1 MLISENSRY
10 FWFAVV
16 LLIGIVS
23 IVPLTANADA
33 LKVVVQDQ
41 DGSAIPSAKVLI
53 GSEEQTTDDNGAAMF
68 SDVAGIQAV
77 QITALGFADR
87 RVNITAG
94 QEELIVVLAPLQ
106 TIESV
111 VVVGTRS
118 IGRRALQAPVPIEVV
133 EREQLSLTGQSETGR
148 ILQMLVPSFNFSSSS
163 ISDGTDA
170 LRPATLR
177 GLGPDQTLVLVN
189 GKRRHKSALLHINT
203 SVGRG
208 TAGTDFNAIPSS
220 AIKRIEVL
228 RDGAAAQY
236 GSDAIAG
243 VINIVLKDDVDTG
256 DANLYWG
263 QTYEGDGDTWIG
275 NANYGLKVGE
285 SGFLNLT
292 AEWRDRSRTNRAGL
306 SGTRQYDWV
315 EKEPDKSADYI
326 LEIEDEEGNVTEK
339 PVWFNFKSPDR
350 PHDETLIVNKDETLS
365 FRPEDSEVIS
375 NVDGSVSVRIPD
387 TDKTVSGKNVWY
399 NSRVYYDSREYTFD
413 RQNFRIGDADSSQ
426 RVGFYNFGLPIVGGM
441 ELYSF
446 GGYSIRQNNSAG
458 FYRRA
463 NQAER
468 TVTDIYPDGFLPEI
482 NTGIEDISLAFG
494 TAWTHEA
501 TDLNVDVSVNHGLNT
516 FDFFISNSMNA
527 SYGAASPTSADAGG
541 FELSQT
547 AFNLDVTYPLEYQS
561 SLINLAGGVE
571 FRREGYGIH
580 AGEPVSWI
588 NAGLGVDGAA
598 SGIQVFPGFRPNQ
611 ETDENRTNIAGYAD
625 FESYLSGEPGS
636 GLLVGAAVRG
646 EQYSDFGTT
655 VTGKATARYDLTKQ
669 VAVRAAGS
677 TGFRAPSLQQL
688 YFNNISTQFK
698 VDADDLDGDGN
709 TEELIPLE
717 VGTFRNDS
725 DAARAL
731 GIPELKE
738 ETAFNVSGGV
748 VLKPVDKLWVTID
761 GFLIQIDDRIVLSG
775 SFSADNVE
783 GLAEAGANSAQV
795 FTNVAQTRTQGVDVA
810 AGYLHAF
817 DNESLL
823 NLKIALTYADTK
835 VIGDVEAPEI
845 LVGLEDT
852 LFPSQERS
860 MIEEWQPNTRINVS
874 ADYIVGDLTIGA
886 ALRYFGEYTVQEG
899 SGADP
904 ARQTYGGK
912 WLTDIQSNYQL
923 NEGLSLTIGANN
935 LLDQVPDENEIGQSR
950 GGKLEDG
957 AGEVIVDSP
966 GVFTYSR
973 RSAPFGFNGG
983 LYYAKLTY
991 SF

>member
-1 MLISENSRY
+1 MRYELLEMVLCYVHGLIVRLGNRTYLCILFKIYEVCKTKARGLTSKSDKENYMLILDKRY
-10 FWFAVV
+10 FSCIVAILF
-16 LLIGIVS
+16 GIASVM
-23 IVPLTANADA
+23 PMTASADT
-33 LKVVVQDQ
+33 LKVGVQDQ
-41 DGSAIPSAKVLI
+41 NGNAIPGAKVQR
-53 GSEEQTTDDNGAAMF
+53 GNQEQTTDASGVAMF
-68 SDVAGIQAV
+68 SDVAGAQSLTVIA
-77 QITALGFADR
+77 IGFSSKR
-87 RVNITAG
+87 LNTTAG
-94 QEELIVVLAPLQ
+94 QTEVTVVLAPIQ
-106 TIESV
+106 TVDAV

-133 EREQLSLTGQSETGR
+133 NREQLSLTGQSETGR
-148 ILQMLVPSFNFSSSS
+148 VLQMLVPSFNFSSSS

-189 GKRRHKSALLHINT
+189 GKRRHKSALLHVNT

-220 AIKRIEVL
+220 AIERIEVL

-243 VINIVLKDDVDTG
+243 VINIVLKDDVDIG

-275 NANYGLKVGE
+275 NANYGMKVGDT
-285 SGFLNLT
+285 GFINLT
-292 AEWRDRSRTNRAGL
+292 AEWRDRYRTNRAGPT
-306 SGTRQYDWV
+306 GERQYDWIDV
-315 EKEPDKSADYI
+315 DPGRPADKI
-326 LEIEDEEGNVTEK
+326 LEIENDDGTVTEK
-339 PVWFNFKSPDR
+339 PVWFAP
-350 PHDETLIVNKDETLS
+350 
-365 FRPEDSEVIS
+365 
-375 NVDGSVSVRIPD
+375 
-387 TDKTVSGKNVWY
+387 
-399 NSRVYYDSREYTFD
+399 REYTFE
-413 RQNFRIGDADSSQ
+413 RQNFRVGDADSAQ
-426 RVGFYNFGLPIVGGM
+426 KIGFYNFGLPITAGL

-446 GGYSIRQNNSAG
+446 GGYSSRQNNSSG

-463 NQAER
+463 NQPSR
-468 TVTDIYPDGFLPEI
+468 TVTEIYPDGFLPEI
-482 NTGIEDISLAFG
+482 NTDIADTSVALG
-494 TAWTHEA
+494 MAWTHEA
-501 TDLNVDVSVNHGLNT
+501 TDLNVDASVNHGLNT
-516 FDFFISNSMNA
+516 FDFFISNSLNA
-527 SYGAASPTSADAGG
+527 SYGASSPTAADAGG

-547 AFNLDVTYPLEYQS
+547 AFNLDVTYPLQYQS
-561 SLINLAGGVE
+561 SLVNLAGGVE

-588 NAGLGVDGAA
+588 HAGLGAESAVG
-598 SGIQVFPGFRPNQ
+598 GIQVFPGFRPDN
-611 ETDENRTNIAGYAD
+611 EVDESRTNIAGYAD
-625 FESYLSGEPGS
+625 FESYLSGQPGT

-646 EQYSDFGTT
+646 EQYSDFGMT

-688 YFNNISTQFK
+688 YFNNISTQFL
-698 VDADDLDGDGN
+698 VDATDLDGDGDT
-709 TEELIPLE
+709 TEVLPREL
-717 VGTFRNDS
+717 GTFRNDS

-738 ETAFNVSGGV
+738 ESAFNVSCGF
-748 VLKPVDKLWVTID
+748 VLKPLEKMWLTVD

-775 SFSADNVE
+775 SFSADKIPSLV
-783 GLAEAGANSAQV
+783 AARVSSAQV
-795 FTNVAQTRTQGVDVA
+795 FTNVAQTRTQGVDIA

-823 NLKIALTYADTK
+823 NLKVALTWVDTE

-845 LVGLEDT
+845 LVGFEDR
-852 LFPSQERS
+852 LFPSQDRS
-860 MIEEWQPNTRINVS
+860 MIEEWQPNTRVNISV
-874 ADYIVGDLTIGA
+874 DYIIGDLTLGGA
-886 ALRYFGEYTVQEG
+886 VRYFGSYTVQEG
-899 SGADP
+899 SGDDP

-923 NEGLSLTIGANN
+923 NEGVSLTIGANN
-935 LLDQVPDENEIGQSR
+935 LFDQMPDISEISQSR
-950 GGKLEDG
+950 
-957 AGEVIVDSP
+957 AGTLTDSTGHVIVDSS
-966 GVFTYSR
+966 GVFPYSR

-983 LYYAKLTY
+983 LYYAKLSY

>member
-1 MLISENSRY
+1 MNNSNYYRTIWYIVVIIIGCIS
-10 FWFAVV
+10 
-16 LLIGIVS
+16 IT
-23 IVPLTANADA
+23 PLTVNADA
-33 LKVVVQDQ
+33 LKVIVKAQNENVI
-41 DGSAIPSAKVLI
+41 SSAKVLI
-53 GSEEQTTDDNGAAMF
+53 GGEEQITDDNGAAAF
-68 SDVAGIQAV
+68 SDVTGAQSVEISAIGYAQ
-77 QITALGFADR
+77 R
-87 RVNITAG
+87 RVNISAG
-94 QEELIVVLAPLQ
+94 QTELTIVLAPIQ
-106 TIESV
+106 TVDSV

-118 IGRRALQAPVPIEVV
+118 IGRRALQAPVPIDVV

-148 ILQMLVPSFNFSSSS
+148 IIQMLVPSFNFSSSS

-177 GLGPDQTLVLVN
+177 GLGPDQTLVLIN
-189 GKRRHKSALLHINT
+189 GKRRHKSALLHVNT

-208 TAGTDFNAIPSS
+208 TAGTDYNAIPSS

-243 VINIVLKDDVDTG
+243 VINIILKDDVGTG

-275 NANYGLKVGE
+275 NANYGMRVGTD
-285 SGFLNLT
+285 GFLNLT
-292 AEWRDRSRTNRAGL
+292 AEWRDRYRTNRAGL

-315 EKEPDKSADYI
+315 EEDPGRAADNTI
-326 LEIEDEEGNVTEK
+326 EITDDEGNVIEEK
-339 PVWFNFKSPDR
+339 PVWF
-350 PHDETLIVNKDETLS
+350 
-365 FRPEDSEVIS
+365 
-375 NVDGSVSVRIPD
+375 
-387 TDKTVSGKNVWY
+387 
-399 NSRVYYDSREYTFD
+399 DSREYTFD

-426 RVGFYNFGLPIVGGM
+426 KVGFYNFGLPIIGNM

-446 GGYSIRQNNSAG
+446 GGYSTRQNNSAG

-463 NQAER
+463 NQADR

-482 NTGIEDISLAFG
+482 NTDIEDVSLALG
-494 TAWTHEA
+494 VDWTHDA
-501 TDLNVDVSVNHGLNT
+501 TDLNVDVSVIHGLNT

-527 SYGAASPTSADAGG
+527 SYGAASPTSAEAGG
-541 FELSQT
+541 FELSHT
-547 AFNLDVTYPLEYQS
+547 AFNLDVSYPLEYQS

-588 NAGLGVDGAA
+588 NAGLGVDKAA
-598 SGIQVFPGFRPNQ
+598 FGIQVFPGFRPDN
-611 ETDENRTNIAGYAD
+611 EVDENRTNIAGYAD
-625 FESYLSGEPGS
+625 FESYLSGQPGS

-655 VTGKATARYDLTKQ
+655 ITGKATARYDVTNQ
-669 VAVRAAGS
+669 IAVRAAGS

-698 VDADDLDGDGN
+698 PDADDLDGDGDLD
-709 TEELIPLE
+709 ELIPLE
-717 VGTFRNDS
+717 VRTFRNDS
-725 DAARAL
+725 EEAGKL

-738 ETAFNVSGGV
+738 ETAFNFSGGV
-748 VLKPVDKLWVTID
+748 VMKPLDKLWVTVD

-775 SFSADNVE
+775 SFSSSDFEFLTEQGVE
-783 GLAEAGANSAQV
+783 SAQV
-795 FTNVAQTRTQGVDVA
+795 FTNVAQTRTTGVDVA

-817 DNESLL
+817 ENESLL
-823 NLKIALTYADTK
+823 NLKLAFTFADTE

-845 LVGLEDT
+845 LVNLKDT

-860 MIEEWQPNTRINVS
+860 MIEEWQPNTRINFS
-874 ADYIVGDLTIGA
+874 ADYIIGDLTIGG

-899 SGADP
+899 SGDDP

-912 WLTDIQSNYQL
+912 WLTDLQTNYKL
-923 NEGLSLTIGANN
+923 NKGLSLTIGANN
-935 LLDQVPDENEIGQSR
+935 LFDAVPDENKIGQSR
-950 GGKLEDG
+950 GGQLVDG

>member
-1 MLISENSRY
+1 MQIFSNRYLWYCVILIM
-10 FWFAVV
+10 
-16 LLIGIVS
+16 GIVS
-23 IVPLTANADA
+23 VIPLTVNADS
-33 LKVVVQDQ
+33 LKVIVQDQ
-41 DGSAIPSAKVLI
+41 NGDAIASAKVQI
-53 GSEEQTTDDNGAAMF
+53 GGEEQTTDDNGTTDF
-68 SDVAGIQAV
+68 SDVTGV
-77 QITALGFADR
+77 QSVDISALGYAAR
-87 RVNITAG
+87 RVNLSVG
-94 QEELIVVLAPLQ
+94 QTELTIMLAPIQ
-106 TIESV
+106 TVDSV

-118 IGRRALQAPVPIEVV
+118 IGRRALQAPVPIDVV

-148 ILQMLVPSFNFSSSS
+148 ILQMLVPSFNFPSSS

-177 GLGPDQTLVLVN
+177 GLGPDQTLVLIN

-208 TAGTDFNAIPSS
+208 TAGTDFNAIPSA

-275 NANYGLKVGE
+275 NANYGMKVGE
-285 SGFLNLT
+285 SGFINLT
-292 AEWRDRSRTNRAGL
+292 AEWRDRYRTNRAGL
-306 SGTRQYDWV
+306 TGTRQYDWI
-315 EKEPDKSADYI
+315 EENPGRPADHT
-326 LEIEDEEGNVTEK
+326 LEITNEDGTVTEK
-339 PVWFNFKSPDR
+339 PAWFDA
-350 PHDETLIVNKDETLS
+350 
-365 FRPEDSEVIS
+365 
-375 NVDGSVSVRIPD
+375 
-387 TDKTVSGKNVWY
+387 
-399 NSRVYYDSREYTFD
+399 REYSFD

-426 RVGFYNFGLPIVGGM
+426 KVGFYNFGLPLIGNM

-446 GGYSIRQNNSAG
+446 GGYATRQNNSAG

-482 NTGIEDISLAFG
+482 NTNIEDVSLALG
-494 TAWTHEA
+494 LDWTHDA

-527 SYGAASPTSADAGG
+527 SYGAASQIAADAGG

-547 AFNLDVTYPLEYQS
+547 AFNLDVSYPLEYQS

-571 FRREGYGIH
+571 FRREGYGIN
-580 AGEPVSWI
+580 AGEMASWI
-588 NAGLGVDGAA
+588 NAGLGIDTA
-598 SGIQVFPGFRPNQ
+598 SAGIQVFPGFKPEN
-611 ETDENRTNIAGYAD
+611 EVDENRTNIAGYLD
-625 FESYLSGEPGS
+625 FESYLSGQPGS

-655 VTGKATARYDLTKQ
+655 ITGKATARYDITNQ
-669 VAVRAAGS
+669 IAVRAAGS

-698 VDADDLDGDGN
+698 LDEASN
-709 TEELIPLE
+709 QLIPLE

-725 DAARAL
+725 EAARAL

-748 VLKPVDKLWVTID
+748 VLKPVDKLWFSVD
-761 GFLIQIDDRIVLSG
+761 GFLIQIDDRIVISG
-775 SFSADNVE
+775 TFSAEDVD
-783 GLAEAGANSAQV
+783 GLTEAGANSAQV

-817 DNESLL
+817 ENESLL
-823 NLKIALTYADTK
+823 NLKLAFTFADTQ
-835 VIGDVEAPEI
+835 VIGDVDAPEI
-845 LVGLEDT
+845 LVGLENT

-874 ADYIVGDLTIGA
+874 ADYIVGDLTIGG

-899 SGADP
+899 SGEDP

-912 WLTDIQSNYQL
+912 WLTDLQTNYKL

-935 LLDQVPDENEIGQSR
+935 LFDQVPDENEIGQSR

-957 AGEVIVDSP
+957 AGHVIVDSP

-983 LYYAKLTY
+983 LYYAKLSY

>member
-1 MLISENSRY
+1 MFFSNKNWY
-10 FWFAVV
+10 FWCVFTI
-16 LLIGIVS
+16 LFGIISV
-23 IVPLTANADA
+23 IPLTANADE
-33 LKVVVQDQ
+33 LKVVVTDQ
-41 DGSAIPSAKVLI
+41 NGDAISSAKVMI
-53 GSEEQTTDDNGAAMF
+53 GGEEQTTDGNGSAMF
-68 SDVAGIQAV
+68 SDMTGAQSVE
-77 QITALGFADR
+77 ITALGFADR
-87 RVNITAG
+87 RVNVTAG
-94 QEELIVVLAPLQ
+94 QTELMVMLAPIQ
-106 TIESV
+106 TIDSI

-177 GLGPDQTLVLVN
+177 GLGPDQTLVLIN

-256 DANLYWG
+256 DANFYWG
-263 QTYEGDGDTWIG
+263 QTYEGNGDTWNG
-275 NANYGLKVGE
+275 NANYGMKVGE

-292 AEWRDRSRTNRAGL
+292 AEWRDRERTNRAGL
-306 SGTRQYDWV
+306 TGERQYDWIDV
-315 EKEPDKSADYI
+315 DQGSPPDKM
-326 LEIEDEEGNVTEK
+326 LEIENDDGTVTRK
-339 PVWFNFKSPDR
+339 PVWFDP
-350 PHDETLIVNKDETLS
+350 
-365 FRPEDSEVIS
+365 
-375 NVDGSVSVRIPD
+375 
-387 TDKTVSGKNVWY
+387 
-399 NSRVYYDSREYTFD
+399 REYTFE
-413 RQNFRIGDADSSQ
+413 RQNFRVGDSDSSQ
-426 RVGFYNFGLPIVGGM
+426 KIGFYNFGLPLAAGL

-446 GGYSIRQNNSAG
+446 GGHSSRQNNSAG

-463 NQAER
+463 NQASR
-468 TVTDIYPDGFLPEI
+468 TVTEIYPDGFLPEI
-482 NTGIEDISLAFG
+482 NTDIGDTSLALG
-494 TAWTHEA
+494 MAWTHET

-516 FDFFISNSMNA
+516 FDFFISNSLNA
-527 SYGAASPTSADAGG
+527 SYGASSPTSADAGG

-547 AFNLDVTYPLEYQS
+547 AFNLDVTYPIDYQS
-561 SLINLAGGVE
+561 SLINLAGGIE
-571 FRREGYGIH
+571 FRRDGYGIH
-580 AGEPVSWI
+580 AGEPLSWI
-588 NAGLGVDGAA
+588 NAGLGALGATG
-598 SGIQVFPGFRPNQ
+598 GIQVFPGFRPDN
-611 ETDENRTNIAGYAD
+611 EVDESRTNIAGYAD
-625 FESYLSGEPGS
+625 FESYLSGQPGT

-646 EQYSDFGTT
+646 EQYIDFGAT

-669 VAVRAAGS
+669 VAVRTAGS

-698 VDADDLDGDGN
+698 VDADDIDGDGN
-709 TEELIPLE
+709 TTELIALE

-738 ETAFNVSGGV
+738 ETAFNVSGGF
-748 VLKPVDKLWVTID
+748 VLKPLEKMWFTVD

-775 SFSADNVE
+775 SFGADKVA
-783 GLAEAGANSAQV
+783 GLAAAGASSAQV

-817 DNESLL
+817 ENESLL
-823 NLKIALTYADTK
+823 NLKVALTWADTE
-835 VIGDVEAPEI
+835 VIGEVDAPEI

-860 MIEEWQPNTRINVS
+860 MIEEWQPNTRINIG
-874 ADYIVGDLTIGA
+874 ADYIIGDLTIGG
-886 ALRYFGEYTVQEG
+886 ALRYFGSYTVQEG
-899 SGADP
+899 SGDDP

-935 LLDQVPDENEIGQSR
+935 LFDQMPDLNEIGQSR
-950 GGKLEDG
+950 
-957 AGEVIVDSP
+957 AGTLTDSTSNVIVDSP

-973 RSAPFGFNGG
+973 RSAPFGLNGG
-983 LYYAKLTY
+983 LYYAKLSY
-991 SF
+991 RF

>member
-1 MLISENSRY
+1 MAISENKRY
-10 FWFAVV
+10 FWCVV
-16 LLIGIVS
+16 AILLGIVS
-23 IVPLTANADA
+23 AIPTIASADT

-41 DGSAIPSAKVLI
+41 NGNGVSGAKVQI
-53 GSEEQTTDDNGAAMF
+53 GDQEQTTDATGTATF
-68 SDVAGIQAV
+68 SDVTDAQSGTV
-77 QITALGFADR
+77 TAIGFSSKR
-87 RVNITAG
+87 ISTPAG
-94 QEELIVVLAPLQ
+94 QTEVTVMLAPIQ

-133 EREQLSLTGQSETGR
+133 SREQLSLTGQSETGR
-148 ILQMLVPSFNFSSSS
+148 VLQMLVPSFNFSSST

-189 GKRRHKSALLHINT
+189 GKRRHKSALLHVNT

-208 TAGTDFNAIPSS
+208 TAGTDFNAIPSA
-220 AIKRIEVL
+220 AIERIEVL

-256 DANLYWG
+256 GADIYWG
-263 QTYEGDGDTWIG
+263 QTYQGDGDTWNG
-275 NANYGLKVGE
+275 NATYGMKVGE

-292 AEWRDRSRTNRAGL
+292 AEWRDRKRTNRAGL
-306 SGTRQYDWV
+306 TGTQQYDWIDI
-315 EKEPDKSADYI
+315 EQGRPADTVMKT
-326 LEIEDEEGNVTEK
+326 ENDDGTVTEK
-339 PVWFNFKSPDR
+339 PVWFDP
-350 PHDETLIVNKDETLS
+350 
-365 FRPEDSEVIS
+365 
-375 NVDGSVSVRIPD
+375 
-387 TDKTVSGKNVWY
+387 
-399 NSRVYYDSREYTFD
+399 REYTFE
-413 RQNFRIGDADSSQ
+413 RQNFRVGDADSSQ
-426 RVGFYNFGLPIVGGM
+426 KVGFYNFGLPLLEGL

-446 GGYSIRQNNSAG
+446 GGYSTRQNNSAG

-482 NTGIEDISLAFG
+482 NTDIGDTSLALG
-494 TAWTHEA
+494 VAWTHEA
-501 TDLNVDVSVNHGLNT
+501 TDLNVDASVNHGLNT
-516 FDFFISNSMNA
+516 FDFLISNSLNA

-547 AFNLDVTYPLEYQS
+547 AFNLDVTYPLDYQS
-561 SLINLAGGVE
+561 SLVNLAGGVE

-580 AGEPVSWI
+580 AGEPLSWI
-588 NAGLGVDGAA
+588 NAGLGAEGAA
-598 SGIQVFPGFRPNQ
+598 GGIQVFPGFRPDN
-611 ETDENRTNIAGYAD
+611 EVDESRTNIAGYAD
-625 FESYLSGEPGS
+625 FESYLSGQPGT

-646 EQYSDFGTT
+646 EQYSDFGAT

-698 VDADDLDGDGN
+698 IDAADVDGDGN
-709 TEELIPLE
+709 TTEVIPLE

-748 VLKPVDKLWVTID
+748 VLKPLEKLWVSVD
-761 GFLIQIDDRIVLSG
+761 GFVIQIDDRIVLSG
-775 SFSADNVE
+775 SFSADKIPS
-783 GLAEAGANSAQV
+783 LIAAGASSAQV

-810 AGYLHAF
+810 AGYLYAF
-817 DNESLL
+817 DNESIL
-823 NLKIALTYADTK
+823 NLKAAFTWADTQI
-835 VIGDVEAPEI
+835 IGEVDAPEI
-845 LVGLEDT
+845 LVGLEGT
-852 LFPSQERS
+852 LFPSQDRS
-860 MIEEWQPNTRINVS
+860 MIEEWQPNTRINIS
-874 ADYIVGDLTIGA
+874 ADYIISDLTIGGA
-886 ALRYFGEYTVQEG
+886 MRYFGSYTVQEG
-899 SGADP
+899 SGP
-904 ARQTYGGK
+904 EPQRQTYGGK
-912 WLTDIQSNYQL
+912 WLADIQSNYQL
-923 NEGLSLTIGANN
+923 NEGLSLTLGANN
-935 LLDQVPDENEIGQSR
+935 LFDQLPDLNEIGQSR
-950 GGKLEDG
+950 GGTLTDSTG
-957 AGEVIVDSP
+957 QVIVDSP

-983 LYYAKLTY
+983 LYYAKLSY
-991 SF
+991 RF

>member
-1 MLISENSRY
+1 MSISEDRRY
-10 FWFAVV
+10 FWCVIAI
-16 LLIGIVS
+16 LLGVALFIPMPVS
-23 IVPLTANADA
+23 AEA

-41 DGSAIPSAKVLI
+41 NGNAIPEAKLQI
-53 GSEEQTTDDNGAAMF
+53 GNQEQTTDASGAAMF
-68 SDVAGIQAV
+68 DDVSGAQSLTV
-77 QITALGFADR
+77 LALGFSSKR
-87 RVNITAG
+87 INIAAG
-94 QEELIVVLAPLQ
+94 QTEASVVLAPVQ
-106 TIESV
+106 TVDAV

-133 EREQLSLTGQSETGR
+133 DREQLSITGQSETGR
-148 ILQMLVPSFNFSSSS
+148 VLQMLVPSFNFSSST

-189 GKRRHKSALLHINT
+189 GKRRHKSALLHVNT

-220 AIKRIEVL
+220 AIERIEVL

-256 DANLYWG
+256 DADIYWG
-263 QTYEGDGDTWIG
+263 QTYEGDGDTWNA
-275 NANYGLKVGE
+275 NANYGMSVGE
-285 SGFLNLT
+285 AGFLNLT
-292 AEWRDRSRTNRAGL
+292 AEWRDRYRTNRAGL
-306 SGTRQYDWV
+306 TGTRQYDWV
-315 EKEPDKSADYI
+315 EEDPGRPADEI
-326 LEIEDEEGNVTEK
+326 LEIENDDGTVTEK
-339 PVWFNFKSPDR
+339 PVWF
-350 PHDETLIVNKDETLS
+350 
-365 FRPEDSEVIS
+365 
-375 NVDGSVSVRIPD
+375 
-387 TDKTVSGKNVWY
+387 
-399 NSRVYYDSREYTFD
+399 DSREYTFE
-413 RQNFRIGDADSSQ
+413 RQNFRIGDADSTQ
-426 RVGFYNFGLPIVGGM
+426 KVGFYNFGLPLASGL

-446 GGYSIRQNNSAG
+446 GGHSSRQNNSAG

-468 TVTDIYPDGFLPEI
+468 TVTEIYPDGFLPEI
-482 NTGIEDISLAFG
+482 NTDIGDTSLALG
-494 TAWTHEA
+494 LAWTHEA

-516 FDFFISNSMNA
+516 FDFLISNSLNA
-527 SYGAASPTSADAGG
+527 SYGSSSPTSANAGG

-547 AFNLDVTYPLEYQS
+547 AFNLDVTYPLDYQS

-580 AGEPVSWI
+580 AGEPLSWI
-588 NAGLGVDGAA
+588 NAGLGAAGAA
-598 SGIQVFPGFRPNQ
+598 GGIQVFPGFRPDN
-611 ETDENRTNIAGYAD
+611 EVDENRTNIAGYAD
-625 FESYLSGEPGS
+625 FESYLSGQSGS

-646 EQYSDFGTT
+646 EQYSDFGAT
-655 VTGKATARYDLTKQ
+655 VTGKATARYDLMKQ

-698 VDADDLDGDGN
+698 VDADDIDNDGN
-709 TEELIPLE
+709 TEELVALE

-738 ETAFNVSGGV
+738 EIAFNVSGGF
-748 VLKPVDKLWVTID
+748 VLKPVEKMWFTVD

-775 SFSADNVE
+775 SFSADKVA
-783 GLAEAGANSAQV
+783 GLAAAGASSAQV

-810 AGYLHAF
+810 AGYLLAF

-823 NLKIALTYADTK
+823 NLRAAITWADTE
-835 VIGDVEAPEI
+835 VIGDVDAPEI
-845 LVGLEDT
+845 LIGLEDT

-860 MIEEWQPNTRINVS
+860 MIEEWQPNTRINLS
-874 ADYIVGDLTIGA
+874 ADYIVGDLTIGG
-886 ALRYFGEYTVQEG
+886 ALRYFGSYTVQEG
-899 SGADP
+899 SGDDP

-912 WLTDIQSNYQL
+912 WLTDIQGNYQL

-935 LLDQVPDENEIGQSR
+935 LLDQTPDLNEIGQSR
-950 GGKLEDG
+950 GGALADSTG
-957 AGEVIVDSP
+957 QVIVDSP

-983 LYYAKLTY
+983 LYYAKLAY
-991 SF
+991 RF

>member
-1 MLISENSRY
+1 MSISDNGRY
-10 FWFAVV
+10 FWCVIAVV
-16 LLIGIVS
+16 LGFALLI
-23 IVPLTANADA
+23 PMTASAEA

-41 DGSAIPSAKVLI
+41 NGNAIPEARIQI
-53 GSEEQTTDDNGAAMF
+53 GNQEQTTDESGAATFDDVSGAQSLTVLAIGF
-68 SDVAGIQAV
+68 SSKRINIAV
-77 QITALGFADR
+77 
-87 RVNITAG
+87 G
-94 QEELIVVLAPLQ
+94 QTEATVVLAPVQ
-106 TIESV
+106 TVDAV

-133 EREQLSLTGQSETGR
+133 DREQLSITGQSETGR
-148 ILQMLVPSFNFSSSS
+148 VLQMLVPSFNFSSST

-189 GKRRHKSALLHINT
+189 GKRRHKSALLHVNT

-220 AIKRIEVL
+220 AIERIEVL

-256 DANLYWG
+256 DADLYWG
-263 QTYEGDGDTWIG
+263 QTYEGDGDTWNA
-275 NANYGLKVGE
+275 NANYGMKVGE

-292 AEWRDRSRTNRAGL
+292 AEWRDRYRTNRAGL
-306 SGTRQYDWV
+306 TGVRQYDWV
-315 EKEPDKSADYI
+315 EEDPGRPGDAV
-326 LEIEDEEGNVTEK
+326 LETENDDGTVTEK
-339 PVWFNFKSPDR
+339 PVWF
-350 PHDETLIVNKDETLS
+350 
-365 FRPEDSEVIS
+365 
-375 NVDGSVSVRIPD
+375 
-387 TDKTVSGKNVWY
+387 
-399 NSRVYYDSREYTFD
+399 DSREYTFE
-413 RQNFRIGDADSSQ
+413 RQNFRIGDADSTQ
-426 RVGFYNFGLPIVGGM
+426 KVGFYNFGLPLAAGL

-446 GGYSIRQNNSAG
+446 GGHSSRQNNSAG

-468 TVTDIYPDGFLPEI
+468 TVTEIYPDGFLPEI
-482 NTGIEDISLAFG
+482 NTDIGDTSLALG
-494 TAWTHEA
+494 VAWTHEA
-501 TDLNVDVSVNHGLNT
+501 TDLNVDVSINHGLNT
-516 FDFFISNSMNA
+516 FGFLISNSLNA
-527 SYGAASPTSADAGG
+527 SYGPSSPTSADAGG

-547 AFNLDVTYPLEYQS
+547 AFNLDVTYPLDYQS
-561 SLINLAGGVE
+561 SLVNLAGGVE

-580 AGEPVSWI
+580 AGEPLSWI
-588 NAGLGVDGAA
+588 NAGLGADGAA
-598 SGIQVFPGFRPNQ
+598 GGIQVFPGFRPDN
-611 ETDENRTNIAGYAD
+611 EVDENRTNIAGYAD
-625 FESYLSGEPGS
+625 FESYLSGQPGT

-646 EQYSDFGTT
+646 EQYSDFGAT

-698 VDADDLDGDGN
+698 VDADDIDKDGN
-709 TEELIPLE
+709 TEELVALE

-738 ETAFNVSGGV
+738 ETAFNVSGGF
-748 VLKPVDKLWVTID
+748 VLKPLEKAWLSID

-775 SFSADNVE
+775 SFSADNVA
-783 GLAEAGANSAQV
+783 GLAAAGASSAQV

-823 NLKIALTYADTK
+823 NLRAAFTWADTE
-835 VIGDVEAPEI
+835 VIGDVDAPEI

-860 MIEEWQPNTRINVS
+860 MIEEWQPNTRINLS
-874 ADYIVGDLTIGA
+874 ADYIVGDLTIGG
-886 ALRYFGEYTVQEG
+886 ALRYFGSYTVQEG
-899 SGADP
+899 SGDDP

-912 WLTDIQSNYQL
+912 WLTDLQGNYQL

-935 LLDQVPDENEIGQSR
+935 LLDQLPDPNEIGQSR
-950 GGKLEDG
+950 NGTLEDG
-957 AGEVIVDSP
+957 RGQVIVDSP

-983 LYYAKLTY
+983 LYYAKLSY
-991 SF
+991 RF

>member
-1 MLISENSRY
+1 MFFSNKNWY
-10 FWFAVV
+10 FWCVV
-16 LLIGIVS
+16 TILFGIIS
-23 IVPLTANADA
+23 IIPFTANADE
-33 LKVVVQDQ
+33 LKVVVTDQ
-41 DGSAIPSAKVLI
+41 NGDAISSAKVMI
-53 GSEEQTTDDNGAAMF
+53 GGEEQTTDDNGSAMF
-68 SDVAGIQAV
+68 SDMAGAQSV
-77 QITALGFADR
+77 EITALGFADR
-87 RVNITAG
+87 RVNVTAG
-94 QEELIVVLAPLQ
+94 QTELMVMLAPIQ
-106 TIESV
+106 TIDSI

-118 IGRRALQAPVPIEVV
+118 IGRRALQAPVPIEVI

-177 GLGPDQTLVLVN
+177 GLGPDQTLVLIN

-208 TAGTDFNAIPSS
+208 AAGTDFNAIPSS

-256 DANLYWG
+256 DANFYWG

-275 NANYGLKVGE
+275 NANYGMKVGGA
-285 SGFLNLT
+285 GFINLT
-292 AEWRDRSRTNRAGL
+292 AEWRDRYRTNRAGL
-306 SGTRQYDWV
+306 TGERQYDWV
-315 EKEPDKSADYI
+315 EEDPGKPADHI
-326 LEIEDEEGNVTEK
+326 LEIENEDGTVTSK
-339 PVWFNFKSPDR
+339 PVWF
-350 PHDETLIVNKDETLS
+350 
-365 FRPEDSEVIS
+365 
-375 NVDGSVSVRIPD
+375 
-387 TDKTVSGKNVWY
+387 
-399 NSRVYYDSREYTFD
+399 DSREYTFD
-413 RQNFRIGDADSSQ
+413 RQNFRIGDSDSSQ
-426 RVGFYNFGLPIVGGM
+426 KIGFYNFGLPIVGGM

-446 GGYSIRQNNSAG
+446 GGYSTRQNNSAG

-482 NTGIEDISLAFG
+482 NTSIEDVSLAFG
-494 TAWTHEA
+494 ADWTHEA

-516 FDFFISNSMNA
+516 FDFFIANSMNA

-547 AFNLDVTYPLEYQS
+547 AFNLDVSYPLEYQS

-571 FRREGYGIH
+571 FRREGYGIN

-588 NAGLGVDGAA
+588 NAGLGADGAA

-611 ETDENRTNIAGYAD
+611 ETDESRTNIAGYAD

-646 EQYSDFGTT
+646 EQYSDFGAT
-655 VTGKATARYDLTKQ
+655 VTGKATARYDFTKQ

-698 VDADDLDGDGN
+698 IDADDINGNGD

-731 GIPELKE
+731 GIPELKQ

-748 VLKPVDKLWVTID
+748 VLKPLDKLWLSVD

-823 NLKIALTYADTK
+823 NLKVAFTFADTE

-845 LVGLEDT
+845 LVGLEDI

-860 MIEEWQPNTRINVS
+860 MIEEWQPNTRINIS
-874 ADYIVGDLTIGA
+874 ADYIVGDLTLGG
-886 ALRYFGEYTVQEG
+886 ALRYFGSYTVQEG
-899 SGADP
+899 SGDDP
-904 ARQTYGGK
+904 ARQDYGGK
-912 WLTDIQSNYQL
+912 WLTDIQANYQL
-923 NEGLSLTIGANN
+923 NQGLSLTLGANN
-935 LLDQVPDENEIGQSR
+935 LLDQVPDENEVGQSR
-950 GGKLEDG
+950 SGKLMDG
-957 AGEVIVDSP
+957 AGQVIVDSP

>member
-1 MLISENSRY
+1 MQISENNRC
-10 FWFAVV
+10 FWYVV
-16 LLIGIVS
+16 AILFGIVS
-23 IVPLTANADA
+23 VVPLTANADA

-68 SDVAGIQAV
+68 SDVAGVQAV

-94 QEELIVVLAPLQ
+94 QEELTVMLAPLQ

-133 EREQLSLTGQSETGR
+133 ERKQLSLTGQSETGR
-148 ILQMLVPSFNFSSSS
+148 VLQMLVPSFNFSSSS

-275 NANYGLKVGE
+275 NANYGMKVGD

-292 AEWRDRSRTNRAGL
+292 AEWRDRYRTNRAGL
-306 SGTRQYDWV
+306 TGTRQYDWI
-315 EKEPDKSADYI
+315 EEDQGRPADHM
-326 LEIEDEEGNVTEK
+326 LEIENDDGTVTEK
-339 PVWFNFKSPDR
+339 PVWF
-350 PHDETLIVNKDETLS
+350 
-365 FRPEDSEVIS
+365 
-375 NVDGSVSVRIPD
+375 
-387 TDKTVSGKNVWY
+387 
-399 NSRVYYDSREYTFD
+399 DSREYTFD
-413 RQNFRIGDADSSQ
+413 RQNFRIGDADSTQ
-426 RVGFYNFGLPIVGGM
+426 KVGFYNFGLPIVGGM

-446 GGYSIRQNNSAG
+446 GGYSTRQNNSAG

-482 NTGIEDISLAFG
+482 NTDIEDVSLAFG
-494 TAWTHEA
+494 AAWTHET

-547 AFNLDVTYPLEYQS
+547 AFNLDVTFPLEYQS

-588 NAGLGVDGAA
+588 NAGLGAEGAA

-698 VDADDLDGDGN
+698 IDADDIDGDGN

-738 ETAFNVSGGV
+738 EIAFNVSGGV
-748 VLKPVDKLWVTID
+748 VLKPIEKLWLSVD

-775 SFSADNVE
+775 SFSADKVPD
-783 GLAEAGANSAQV
+783 LVEAGANSAQV

-823 NLKIALTYADTK
+823 NLKVALTYADTE

-860 MIEEWQPNTRINVS
+860 MIEEWQPNTRINVN
-874 ADYIVGDLTIGA
+874 ADYIIGDLTIGG

-912 WLTDIQSNYQL
+912 WVTDVQSNYQL

-935 LLDQVPDENEIGQSR
+935 LFDQLPDENEIGQSR
-950 GGKLEDG
+950 DGILEDG
-957 AGEVIVDSP
+957 AGRVIVDSP

>member
-1 MLISENSRY
+1 MLISENNRC
-10 FWFAVV
+10 FWYVV
-16 LLIGIVS
+16 AILFGIVS
-23 IVPLTANADA
+23 VIPLTANADA

-53 GSEEQTTDDNGAAMF
+53 GSEEQTTDDNGTAMF
-68 SDVAGIQAV
+68 SDVAGAQAV

-87 RVNITAG
+87 RVNVTAG
-94 QEELIVVLAPLQ
+94 QEELTVVLAPIQ

-118 IGRRALQAPVPIEVV
+118 IGRRALQAPAPIDVV

-256 DANLYWG
+256 DANFYWG

-275 NANYGLKVGE
+275 NANYGMKVGE
-285 SGFLNLT
+285 SGFINLT
-292 AEWRDRSRTNRAGL
+292 AEWRDRYRTNRAGL
-306 SGTRQYDWV
+306 TGTRQYDWV
-315 EKEPDKSADYI
+315 EEDQGRPADHM
-326 LEIEDEEGNVTEK
+326 LEIENDDGTVTEK
-339 PVWFNFKSPDR
+339 PVWF
-350 PHDETLIVNKDETLS
+350 
-365 FRPEDSEVIS
+365 
-375 NVDGSVSVRIPD
+375 
-387 TDKTVSGKNVWY
+387 
-399 NSRVYYDSREYTFD
+399 DSREYTFD
-413 RQNFRIGDADSSQ
+413 RQNFRIGDADSTQ
-426 RVGFYNFGLPIVGGM
+426 KVGFYNFGLPIVGGM

-446 GGYSIRQNNSAG
+446 GGYSTRQNNSAG

-482 NTGIEDISLAFG
+482 NTGIEDVSLAFG
-494 TAWTHEA
+494 AAWTHEA
-501 TDLNVDVSVNHGLNT
+501 TDLNVDASVNHGLNT

-561 SLINLAGGVE
+561 SLINLAGGIE

-580 AGEPVSWI
+580 AGEPASWI
-588 NAGLGVDGAA
+588 NAGLGADGAVA
-598 SGIQVFPGFRPNQ
+598 GIQVFPGFSPNR
-611 ETDENRTNIAGYAD
+611 ETDESRTNIAGYAD
-625 FESYLSGEPGS
+625 FESYMS

-738 ETAFNVSGGV
+738 EIAFNVSGGV
-748 VLKPVDKLWVTID
+748 VLKPVEKLWFTVD

-823 NLKIALTYADTK
+823 NLKVALTYADTE

-860 MIEEWQPNTRINVS
+860 MIEEWQPNTRINFS
-874 ADYIVGDLTIGA
+874 ADYIVGDLTIGG

-899 SGADP
+899 SGDDP

-912 WLTDIQSNYQL
+912 WLTDIQGNYQL

-950 GGKLEDG
+950 GGTLVDG
-957 AGEVIVDSP
+957 AGQVIVDSP

-983 LYYAKLTY
+983 IYYAKLSY

>member
-1 MLISENSRY
+1 MLLAGTYSETLDVRALFFILTIYKKENYMLISDNKRY
-10 FWFAVV
+10 FWSVV
-16 LLIGIVS
+16 AILFGIASVIS
-23 IVPLTANADA
+23 TAASA
-33 LKVVVQDQ
+33 ETLKVIVQDQ
-41 DGSAIPSAKVLI
+41 NGSAVPEAKVQI
-53 GSEEQTTDDNGAAMF
+53 GTQEQTTDESGAAMF
-68 SDVAGIQAV
+68 SDVTGAEPLTV
-77 QITALGFADR
+77 TALGFSSKR
-87 RVNITAG
+87 INIPANQTEATVT
-94 QEELIVVLAPLQ
+94 LDPIQ

-118 IGRRALQAPVPIEVV
+118 IGRRALQAPVPIEVIN
-133 EREQLSLTGQSETGR
+133 REQLNITGQSETGR
-148 ILQMLVPSFNFSSSS
+148 VLQMLVPSFNFSSST

-189 GKRRHKSALLHINT
+189 GKRRHKSALLHVNT

-208 TAGTDFNAIPSS
+208 TAGTDFNAIPAA
-220 AIKRIEVL
+220 AIERIEVL

-243 VINIVLKDDVDTG
+243 VINIVLRDDSDNG
-256 DANLYWG
+256 AADLYWG
-263 QTYEGDGDTWIG
+263 QTYEGDGDTWNG
-275 NANYGLKVGE
+275 NANYGMKVGE

-292 AEWRDRSRTNRAGL
+292 AEWRDRARTNRAGL
-306 SGTRQYDWV
+306 TGTQQYDWIDV
-315 EKEPDKSADYI
+315 DPDRPADNI
-326 LEIEDEEGNVTEK
+326 LEIENDDGTVTEK
-339 PVWFNFKSPDR
+339 PVWF
-350 PHDETLIVNKDETLS
+350 
-365 FRPEDSEVIS
+365 
-375 NVDGSVSVRIPD
+375 
-387 TDKTVSGKNVWY
+387 
-399 NSRVYYDSREYTFD
+399 DSREYTFE

-426 RVGFYNFGLPIVGGM
+426 KIGFYNFGLPLADGL

-446 GGYSIRQNNSAG
+446 GGHSTRQNNSAG

-468 TVTDIYPDGFLPEI
+468 TVTEIYPDGFLPEI
-482 NTGIEDISLAFG
+482 NTDIGDTSLALG
-494 TAWTHEA
+494 LAWTHEA
-501 TDLNVDVSVNHGLNT
+501 TDLNVDASVNHGLNT
-516 FDFFISNSMNA
+516 FGFFISNSLNA
-527 SYGAASPTSADAGG
+527 SYGASSPTAADAGG

-547 AFNLDVTYPLEYQS
+547 TFNLDVTYPLEYQS
-561 SLINLAGGVE
+561 SLVNLAGGVE

-580 AGEPVSWI
+580 AGEPLSWI
-588 NAGLGVDGAA
+588 NAGLGAPGAA
-598 SGIQVFPGFRPNQ
+598 GGIQVFPGFRPDN
-611 ETDENRTNIAGYAD
+611 EVDENRTNIAGYAD
-625 FESYLSGEPGS
+625 FESYLSGQPET
-636 GLLVGAAVRG
+636 GLLVGASVRG
-646 EQYSDFGTT
+646 EQYNDFGAT
-655 VTGKATARYDLTKQ
+655 VTGKATARYDLMEQ

-698 VDADDLDGDGN
+698 IDVDDLDADGN
-709 TEELIPLE
+709 TTELIPLE

-725 DAARAL
+725 EAARAL

-738 ETAFNVSGGV
+738 ETAFNVSGGF
-748 VLKPVDKLWVTID
+748 VLKPLEKMWLTID

-775 SFSADNVE
+775 SFSADNIP
-783 GLAEAGANSAQV
+783 GLVEAGASSAQV

-817 DNESLL
+817 DDESLL
-823 NLKIALTYADTK
+823 NLKVALTWADTEI
-835 VIGDVEAPEI
+835 IGDVEAPEI

-860 MIEEWQPNTRINVS
+860 MIEEWQPNTRINLS
-874 ADYIVGDLTIGA
+874 ADYIIGDLTIGG
-886 ALRYFGEYTVQEG
+886 ALRYFGSYTVQEG

-904 ARQTYGGK
+904 ARQTYEGK
-912 WLTDIQSNYQL
+912 WLTDIQTNYQL

-935 LLDQVPDENEIGQSR
+935 LFDQLPDLNEIGQSR
-950 GGKLEDG
+950 GGTVTDSTG
-957 AGEVIVDSP
+957 HVIVDSP

-983 LYYAKLTY
+983 LYYAKLSY

>member
-1 MLISENSRY
+1 MSILGNKWY
-10 FWFAVV
+10 FWCVV
-16 LLIGIVS
+16 TILLGVALVMPMAAS
-23 IVPLTANADA
+23 AEA

-41 DGSAIPSAKVLI
+41 NGNPIPEAKVQI
-53 GSEEQTTDDNGAAMF
+53 GTQEETTDESGNAMF
-68 SDVAGIQAV
+68 SDVTGTQALTV
-77 QITALGFADR
+77 IAIGFSSKR
-87 RVNITAG
+87 LNTTAG
-94 QEELIVVLAPLQ
+94 QTEVTVVLAPIQ
-106 TIESV
+106 TVEAV

-133 EREQLSLTGQSETGR
+133 NREQLSLTGQSETGR
-148 ILQMLVPSFNFSSSS
+148 VLQMLVPSFNFSSST

-189 GKRRHKSALLHINT
+189 GKRRHKSALLHVNT

-208 TAGTDFNAIPSS
+208 TAGTDFNAIPSA
-220 AIKRIEVL
+220 AIERIEVL

-256 DANLYWG
+256 NADIYWG
-263 QTYEGDGDTWIG
+263 QTYEGDGDTWNG
-275 NANYGLKVGE
+275 NANYGMKVGE

-292 AEWRDRSRTNRAGL
+292 AEWRDRYRTNRAGL
-306 SGTRQYDWV
+306 TGTQQYDWV
-315 EKEPDKSADYI
+315 DVDQGRPSDHI
-326 LEIEDEEGNVTEK
+326 PEIENDDGTVTEK
-339 PVWFNFKSPDR
+339 PVWFDP
-350 PHDETLIVNKDETLS
+350 
-365 FRPEDSEVIS
+365 
-375 NVDGSVSVRIPD
+375 
-387 TDKTVSGKNVWY
+387 
-399 NSRVYYDSREYTFD
+399 REYTFE

-426 RVGFYNFGLPIVGGM
+426 KVGFYNFGLPLAAGL

-446 GGYSIRQNNSAG
+446 GGHSTRQNNSAG

-463 NQAER
+463 NQASR
-468 TVTDIYPDGFLPEI
+468 TVPEIYPDGFLPEI
-482 NTGIEDISLAFG
+482 NTDIGDTSLALG
-494 TAWTHEA
+494 LAWTHEA
-501 TDLNVDVSVNHGLNT
+501 TDLNIDVSINHGLNT
-516 FDFFISNSMNA
+516 FDFLISNSLNA
-527 SYGAASPTSADAGG
+527 SYGPSSPTSADAGG

-547 AFNLDVTYPLEYQS
+547 AFNLDVTYPLDYQS
-561 SLINLAGGVE
+561 SLINLAGGIE

-580 AGEPVSWI
+580 AGEPLSWI
-588 NAGLGVDGAA
+588 NAGLGVDGA
-598 SGIQVFPGFRPNQ
+598 SGGIQVFPGFRPDN
-611 ETDENRTNIAGYAD
+611 EVDESRTNIAGYAD
-625 FESYLSGEPGS
+625 FESYLSGQPGT

-646 EQYSDFGTT
+646 EQYSDFGAT

-698 VDADDLDGDGN
+698 VDADDLDKDGN
-709 TEELIPLE
+709 TEELIALE

-738 ETAFNVSGGV
+738 ETAFNVSGGF
-748 VLKPVDKLWVTID
+748 VLKPLEKMWLSID

-775 SFSADNVE
+775 SFSADDITE
-783 GLAEAGANSAQV
+783 LAAAGASSAQV

-810 AGYLHAF
+810 AGYLYAF

-823 NLKIALTYADTK
+823 NLRAALTWADTE
-835 VIGDVEAPEI
+835 VIGDVDAPEV
-845 LVGLEDT
+845 LLGREDT

-860 MIEEWQPNTRINVS
+860 MIEEWQPNTRVNIS
-874 ADYIVGDLTIGA
+874 ADYMIGDLTIGG
-886 ALRYFGEYTVQEG
+886 ALRYFGSYTVQEG
-899 SGADP
+899 SGDDP

-935 LLDQVPDENEIGQSR
+935 LFDQVPDLNEIGQSR
-950 GGKLEDG
+950 GGTLTDSRG
-957 AGEVIVDSP
+957 QVIVDSP

-983 LYYAKLTY
+983 LYYAKLSY
-991 SF
+991 RF

>member
-1 MLISENSRY
+1 MFFSNKNQY
-10 FWFAVV
+10 FWCVFTI
-16 LLIGIVS
+16 LFGIIS
-23 IVPLTANADA
+23 IIPFTANADE
-33 LKVVVQDQ
+33 LKVVVTDQ
-41 DGSAIPSAKVLI
+41 NGDAILSAKVMI
-53 GSEEQTTDDNGAAMF
+53 GGEEQTTDDNGSAMF
-68 SDVAGIQAV
+68 SDMAGAQSV
-77 QITALGFADR
+77 EITALGFADR
-87 RVNITAG
+87 RVNVTAG
-94 QEELIVVLAPLQ
+94 QTELMVMLAPIQ
-106 TIESV
+106 TIDSI

-118 IGRRALQAPVPIEVV
+118 IGRRALQAPVPIEVI

-177 GLGPDQTLVLVN
+177 GLGPDQTLVLIN

-208 TAGTDFNAIPSS
+208 TSGTDFNAIPSS

-228 RDGAAAQY
+228 RDAAAAQY

-256 DANLYWG
+256 DANFYWG

-275 NANYGLKVGE
+275 NANYGMKVGE
-285 SGFLNLT
+285 AGFINLT
-292 AEWRDRSRTNRAGL
+292 AEWRDRYRTNRAGL
-306 SGTRQYDWV
+306 TGERQYDWV
-315 EKEPDKSADYI
+315 EEDPGKPADHI
-326 LEIEDEEGNVTEK
+326 LEIENEDGTVTSK
-339 PVWFNFKSPDR
+339 PVWF
-350 PHDETLIVNKDETLS
+350 
-365 FRPEDSEVIS
+365 
-375 NVDGSVSVRIPD
+375 
-387 TDKTVSGKNVWY
+387 
-399 NSRVYYDSREYTFD
+399 DSREYTFD
-413 RQNFRIGDADSSQ
+413 RQNFRIGDSDSSQ
-426 RVGFYNFGLPIVGGM
+426 KIGFYNFGLPIVGGM

-446 GGYSIRQNNSAG
+446 GGYSTRQNNSAG

-482 NTGIEDISLAFG
+482 NTSIEDVSLAFG
-494 TAWTHEA
+494 ADWTHEA

-547 AFNLDVTYPLEYQS
+547 AFNLDVSYPLEYQS

-571 FRREGYGIH
+571 FRREGYGIN

-588 NAGLGVDGAA
+588 NAGLGADGVA

-611 ETDENRTNIAGYAD
+611 ETDESRTNVAGYAD

-646 EQYSDFGTT
+646 EQYSDFGAT
-655 VTGKATARYDLTKQ
+655 VTGKATARYDFTKQ
-669 VAVRAAGS
+669 VALRAAGS

-698 VDADDLDGDGN
+698 IDTDDINGNGD

-731 GIPELKE
+731 GIPELKQ

-748 VLKPVDKLWVTID
+748 VLKPLDKLWLSVD

-823 NLKIALTYADTK
+823 NLKVAFTFADTE

-860 MIEEWQPNTRINVS
+860 MIEEWQPNTRINIS
-874 ADYIVGDLTIGA
+874 ADYIVGDLTLGG
-886 ALRYFGEYTVQEG
+886 ALRYFGSYTVQEG
-899 SGADP
+899 SGDDP
-904 ARQTYGGK
+904 ARQDYGGK
-912 WLTDIQSNYQL
+912 WLTDIQANYQL
-923 NEGLSLTIGANN
+923 NQGLSLTLGANN
-935 LLDQVPDENEIGQSR
+935 LLDQVPDENEVGQSR
-950 GGKLEDG
+950 SGKLMDG
-957 AGEVIVDSP
+957 AGQVIVDSP

>member
-1 MLISENSRY
+1 MSILDHRRY
-10 FWFAVV
+10 FWCVITILLGFAFG
-16 LLIGIVS
+16 L
-23 IVPLTANADA
+23 PMTASAET

-41 DGSAIPSAKVLI
+41 NGNAIPEAKLQI
-53 GSEEQTTDDNGAAMF
+53 GNREQTTDASGSATFEDVSGAESLTVLAIGF
-68 SDVAGIQAV
+68 SSKRINIAV
-77 QITALGFADR
+77 
-87 RVNITAG
+87 G
-94 QEELIVVLAPLQ
+94 QTEIAVVLAPVQ
-106 TIESV
+106 TVDAV

-133 EREQLSLTGQSETGR
+133 DREQLSITGQSETGR
-148 ILQMLVPSFNFSSSS
+148 VLQMLVPSFNFSSST

-189 GKRRHKSALLHINT
+189 GKRRHKSALLHVNT

-220 AIKRIEVL
+220 AIERIEVL

-256 DANLYWG
+256 AADIYWG
-263 QTYEGDGDTWIG
+263 QTYEGDGDTWNG
-275 NANYGLKVGE
+275 NANYGMSVGE
-285 SGFLNLT
+285 GGFLNLT
-292 AEWRDRSRTNRAGL
+292 AEWRDRYRTNRAGDT
-306 SGTRQYDWV
+306 GQFQYSLL
-315 EKEPDKSADYI
+315 EAGPDDPIAVI
-326 LEIEDEEGNVTEK
+326 NGEEQEGMQ
-339 PVWFNFKSPDR
+339 F
-350 PHDETLIVNKDETLS
+350 
-365 FRPEDSEVIS
+365 
-375 NVDGSVSVRIPD
+375 
-387 TDKTVSGKNVWY
+387 
-399 NSRVYYDSREYTFD
+399 DSREYTFE
-413 RQNFRIGDADSSQ
+413 RQNFRIGDADSTQ
-426 RVGFYNFGLPIVGGM
+426 KVGFYNFGIPLAAGL

-446 GGYSIRQNNSAG
+446 GGHSSRQNNSAG

-463 NQAER
+463 NQADR
-468 TVTDIYPDGFLPEI
+468 TVTEIYPDGFLPEI
-482 NTGIEDISLAFG
+482 NTDIGDTSLALG
-494 TAWTHEA
+494 VAWTHEA

-516 FDFFISNSMNA
+516 FDFLISNSLNA
-527 SYGAASPTSADAGG
+527 SYGPSSPTSANAGG

-547 AFNLDVTYPLEYQS
+547 VFNLDVTYPLDYQS

-580 AGEPVSWI
+580 AGEPLSWI
-588 NAGLGVDGAA
+588 NAGLGADGAA
-598 SGIQVFPGFRPNQ
+598 GGIQVFPGFRPDN
-611 ETDENRTNIAGYAD
+611 EVDENRTNIAGYAD
-625 FESYLSGEPGS
+625 FESYLSGQPGS

-646 EQYSDFGTT
+646 EQYSDFGAT
-655 VTGKATARYDLTKQ
+655 VTGKATARYDLMKQ

-698 VDADDLDGDGN
+698 VDADDIDNDGN
-709 TEELIPLE
+709 TEELVALE

-738 ETAFNVSGGV
+738 EVAFNVSGGF
-748 VLKPVDKLWVTID
+748 VLKPVEKMWLTVD

-775 SFSADNVE
+775 SFSADSVA
-783 GLAEAGANSAQV
+783 GLASAGASSAQV

-810 AGYLHAF
+810 AGYLFAF

-823 NLKIALTYADTK
+823 NLRAAFTWADTE
-835 VIGDVEAPEI
+835 VIGDVDAPEI
-845 LVGLEDT
+845 LIGLEDT

-860 MIEEWQPNTRINVS
+860 MIEEWQPNTRINLS
-874 ADYIVGDLTIGA
+874 ADYIVGNLTIGG
-886 ALRYFGEYTVQEG
+886 ALRYFGSYTVQEG
-899 SGADP
+899 SGDDP

-912 WLTDIQSNYQL
+912 WLTDIQGNYQL

-935 LLDQVPDENEIGQSR
+935 LLDQTPDLNEIGQSR
-950 GGKLEDG
+950 TGTLEDSTG
-957 AGEVIVDSP
+957 HVIVDSP

-983 LYYAKLTY
+983 LYYAKLSY

>member
-1 MLISENSRY
+1 MLILENKRY
-10 FWFAVV
+10 FWCVV
-16 LLIGIVS
+16 AILLGIVS
-23 IVPLTANADA
+23 VMPMIASAET

-41 DGSAIPSAKVLI
+41 NGNAIPEAKVQI
-53 GSEEQTTDDNGAAMF
+53 GNQEQTTDASGNTMF
-68 SDVAGIQAV
+68 SDVTGAQSLTVIA
-77 QITALGFADR
+77 IGFSSKR
-87 RVNITAG
+87 LNTTAG
-94 QEELIVVLAPLQ
+94 QTEVTVVLAPIQ
-106 TIESV
+106 TVDAV

-118 IGRRALQAPVPIEVV
+118 IGRRVLQAPVPIEVV
-133 EREQLSLTGQSETGR
+133 NREQLSLTGQSETGR
-148 ILQMLVPSFNFSSSS
+148 VLQMLVPSFNFSSST

-189 GKRRHKSALLHINT
+189 GKRRHKSALLHVNT

-208 TAGTDFNAIPSS
+208 TAGTDFNAIPSA
-220 AIKRIEVL
+220 AIERIEVL

-243 VINIVLKDDVDTG
+243 VINIVLKDDVDAG
-256 DANLYWG
+256 NADLYWG
-263 QTYEGDGDTWIG
+263 QTYEGDGDTWNG
-275 NANYGLKVGE
+275 NANYGMKVGE

-292 AEWRDRSRTNRAGL
+292 AEWRDRDRTNRAGL
-306 SGTRQYDWV
+306 TGERQYDWV
-315 EKEPDKSADYI
+315 DVDPGRPADKI
-326 LEIEDEEGNVTEK
+326 LETENDDGTVTEK
-339 PVWFNFKSPDR
+339 PVWF
-350 PHDETLIVNKDETLS
+350 
-365 FRPEDSEVIS
+365 
-375 NVDGSVSVRIPD
+375 
-387 TDKTVSGKNVWY
+387 
-399 NSRVYYDSREYTFD
+399 DSREYTFE
-413 RQNFRIGDADSSQ
+413 RQNFRIGDADSTQ
-426 RVGFYNFGLPIVGGM
+426 KVGFYNFGLPLAEGL

-446 GGYSIRQNNSAG
+446 GGYSSRQNNSAG

-463 NQAER
+463 NQASR
-468 TVTDIYPDGFLPEI
+468 TVTEIYADGFLPEI
-482 NTGIEDISLAFG
+482 NTDIGDTSLALG
-494 TAWTHEA
+494 MAWTHES

-516 FDFFISNSMNA
+516 FDFLISNSLNA
-527 SYGAASPTSADAGG
+527 SYGASSPTSADAGG

-547 AFNLDVTYPLEYQS
+547 AFNLDVTYPLDYQS
-561 SLINLAGGVE
+561 SLINLAGGIE

-580 AGEPVSWI
+580 AGEPLSWI
-588 NAGLGVDGAA
+588 DAGLGVDGAS
-598 SGIQVFPGFRPNQ
+598 SGIQVFPGFRPDN
-611 ETDENRTNIAGYAD
+611 EVDESRTNIAGYAD
-625 FESYLSGEPGS
+625 FESYLSGQPGA

-698 VDADDLDGDGN
+698 VDADDIDQDGN
-709 TEELIPLE
+709 TDELIALE

-725 DAARAL
+725 DAAGAL

-738 ETAFNVSGGV
+738 ETAFNVSGGF
-748 VLKPVDKLWVTID
+748 VLKPIEKLWFTVD

-775 SFSADNVE
+775 SFSADKIPALV
-783 GLAEAGANSAQV
+783 AAGASSAQV

-823 NLKIALTYADTK
+823 NLKVALTWADTE
-835 VIGDVEAPEI
+835 VIGDVDAPEI

-860 MIEEWQPNTRINVS
+860 MIEEWQPNTRVNIS
-874 ADYIVGDLTIGA
+874 ADYIVGDLTIGG
-886 ALRYFGEYTVQEG
+886 ALRYFGSYTVQEG
-899 SGADP
+899 SGDDP

-912 WLTDIQSNYQL
+912 WLTDLQSNYQL

-935 LLDQVPDENEIGQSR
+935 LFDQMPDLNEIGQSR
-950 GGKLEDG
+950 AGALKDG
-957 AGEVIVDSP
+957 AGHVIVDSP

-973 RSAPFGFNGG
+973 RSVPFGFNGG
-983 LYYAKLTY
+983 LYYAKLSY
-991 SF
+991 RF

>member
-1 MLISENSRY
+1 MFFSNKNRY
-10 FWFAVV
+10 FWCVFTI
-16 LLIGIVS
+16 LFGIIS
-23 IVPLTANADA
+23 IIPFTANADE
-33 LKVVVQDQ
+33 LKVVVTDQ
-41 DGSAIPSAKVLI
+41 NGDAISSAKVMI
-53 GSEEQTTDDNGAAMF
+53 GGEEQTTDDNGSAMF
-68 SDVAGIQAV
+68 SDMAGAQSV
-77 QITALGFADR
+77 EITALGFADR
-87 RVNITAG
+87 RVNVTAG
-94 QEELIVVLAPLQ
+94 QTELMVMLAPIQ
-106 TIESV
+106 TIDSI

-118 IGRRALQAPVPIEVV
+118 IGRRALQAPVPIEVI

-177 GLGPDQTLVLVN
+177 GLGPDQTLVLIN

-208 TAGTDFNAIPSS
+208 TSGTDFNAIPSS

-228 RDGAAAQY
+228 RDAAAAQY

-256 DANLYWG
+256 DANFYWG

-275 NANYGLKVGE
+275 NANYGMKVGE
-285 SGFLNLT
+285 AGFINLT
-292 AEWRDRSRTNRAGL
+292 AEWRDRYRTNRAGL
-306 SGTRQYDWV
+306 TGERQYDWV
-315 EKEPDKSADYI
+315 EEDPGKPADHI
-326 LEIEDEEGNVTEK
+326 LEIENEDGTVTSK
-339 PVWFNFKSPDR
+339 PVWF
-350 PHDETLIVNKDETLS
+350 
-365 FRPEDSEVIS
+365 
-375 NVDGSVSVRIPD
+375 
-387 TDKTVSGKNVWY
+387 
-399 NSRVYYDSREYTFD
+399 DSREYTFD
-413 RQNFRIGDADSSQ
+413 RQNFRIGDSDSSQ
-426 RVGFYNFGLPIVGGM
+426 KIGFYNFGLPIVGGM

-446 GGYSIRQNNSAG
+446 GGYSTRQNNSAG

-482 NTGIEDISLAFG
+482 NTSIEDVSLAFG
-494 TAWTHEA
+494 ADWTHEA

-547 AFNLDVTYPLEYQS
+547 AFNLDVSYPLEYQS

-571 FRREGYGIH
+571 FRREGYGIN

-588 NAGLGVDGAA
+588 NAGLGADGAA

-611 ETDENRTNIAGYAD
+611 ETDESRTNVAGYAD
-625 FESYLSGEPGS
+625 FESYMSGEPGS

-646 EQYSDFGTT
+646 EQYSDFGAT
-655 VTGKATARYDLTKQ
+655 VTGKATARYDFTKQ
-669 VAVRAAGS
+669 VALRAAGS

-698 VDADDLDGDGN
+698 IDADDINGNGD

-731 GIPELKE
+731 GIPELKQ

-748 VLKPVDKLWVTID
+748 VLKPLDKLWLSVD

-817 DNESLL
+817 NNESLL
-823 NLKIALTYADTK
+823 NLKVAFTFANTE

-845 LVGLEDT
+845 LVGLEDI

-860 MIEEWQPNTRINVS
+860 MIEEWQPNTRINIS
-874 ADYIVGDLTIGA
+874 ADYIVGDLTLGG
-886 ALRYFGEYTVQEG
+886 ALRYFGSYTVQEG
-899 SGADP
+899 SGDDP
-904 ARQTYGGK
+904 ARQDYGGK
-912 WLTDIQSNYQL
+912 WLTDIQANYQL
-923 NEGLSLTIGANN
+923 NQGLSLTLGANN
-935 LLDQVPDENEIGQSR
+935 LLDQVPDENEVGQSR
-950 GGKLEDG
+950 SGKLMDG
-957 AGEVIVDSP
+957 AGQVIVDSP

>member
-1 MLISENSRY
+1 MLISENNRC
-10 FWFAVV
+10 FWYVV
-16 LLIGIVS
+16 AILFGIVS
-23 IVPLTANADA
+23 VIPLTANADA

-53 GSEEQTTDDNGAAMF
+53 GSEEQTTDDNGTAMF
-68 SDVAGIQAV
+68 SDVAGAQAV

-87 RVNITAG
+87 RVNVTAG
-94 QEELIVVLAPLQ
+94 QEELTVVLAPIQ

-118 IGRRALQAPVPIEVV
+118 IGRRALQAPAPIDVV

-256 DANLYWG
+256 DANFYWG

-275 NANYGLKVGE
+275 NANYGMKVGE
-285 SGFLNLT
+285 SGFINLT
-292 AEWRDRSRTNRAGL
+292 AEWRDRYRTNRAGL
-306 SGTRQYDWV
+306 TGTRQYDWV
-315 EKEPDKSADYI
+315 EEDQGRPADHM
-326 LEIEDEEGNVTEK
+326 LEIENDDGTVTEK
-339 PVWFNFKSPDR
+339 PVWF
-350 PHDETLIVNKDETLS
+350 
-365 FRPEDSEVIS
+365 
-375 NVDGSVSVRIPD
+375 
-387 TDKTVSGKNVWY
+387 
-399 NSRVYYDSREYTFD
+399 DSREYTFD
-413 RQNFRIGDADSSQ
+413 RQNFRIGDADSTQ
-426 RVGFYNFGLPIVGGM
+426 KVGFYNFGLPIVGGM

-446 GGYSIRQNNSAG
+446 GGYSTRQNNSAG

-482 NTGIEDISLAFG
+482 NTGIEDVSLAFG
-494 TAWTHEA
+494 AAWTHEA
-501 TDLNVDVSVNHGLNT
+501 TDLNVDASVNHGLNT

-561 SLINLAGGVE
+561 SLINLAGGIE

-580 AGEPVSWI
+580 AGEPASWI
-588 NAGLGVDGAA
+588 NAGLGADGAVA
-598 SGIQVFPGFRPNQ
+598 GIQVFPGFSPNR
-611 ETDENRTNIAGYAD
+611 ETDESRTNIAGYAD
-625 FESYLSGEPGS
+625 FESYMSGQPGS
-636 GLLVGAAVRG
+636 GLFVGAAVRG

-688 YFNNISTQFK
+688 YFNNISTQFNID
-698 VDADDLDGDGN
+698 VDDLDGDGN
-709 TEELIPLE
+709 TTELIPLE

-748 VLKPVDKLWVTID
+748 VLKPLDKLWLTVD
-761 GFLIQIDDRIVLSG
+761 GFLIQIDDRIVVSG
-775 SFSADNVE
+775 RFSADKVP
-783 GLAEAGANSAQV
+783 GLVEAGANEAQV
-795 FTNVAQTRTQGVDVA
+795 FTNVAQTRTTGVDVA

-823 NLKIALTYADTK
+823 NLKVALTYADTE

-860 MIEEWQPNTRINVS
+860 MIEEWQPNTRINFS
-874 ADYIVGDLTIGA
+874 ADYIVGDLTIGG

-899 SGADP
+899 SGDDP

-912 WLTDIQSNYQL
+912 WLTDIQGNYQL

-950 GGKLEDG
+950 GGTLVDG
-957 AGEVIVDSP
+957 AGQVIVDSP

-983 LYYAKLTY
+983 IYYAKLSY

>member
-1 MLISENSRY
+1 MSISDNKRHL
-10 FWFAVV
+10 WCVV
-16 LLIGIVS
+16 AILLGIIS
-23 IVPLTANADA
+23 AIPMTASAEA

-41 DGSAIPSAKVLI
+41 NGNAIPEAKVQI
-53 GSEEQTTDDNGAAMF
+53 GNQEQTTDDSGIAMF
-68 SDVAGIQAV
+68 SDVTGSASLTIIA
-77 QITALGFADR
+77 IGFSSKR
-87 RVNITAG
+87 INTTAG
-94 QEELIVVLAPLQ
+94 QTEVTATLAPIQ

-133 EREQLSLTGQSETGR
+133 NREQLSITGQSETGR
-148 ILQMLVPSFNFSSSS
+148 VLQMLVPSFNFSSST

-189 GKRRHKSALLHINT
+189 GKRRHKSALLHVNT

-208 TAGTDFNAIPSS
+208 TAGTDFNAIPSA
-220 AIKRIEVL
+220 AIERIEVL

-243 VINIVLKDDVDTG
+243 VINIVLKNDVDTG
-256 DANLYWG
+256 DADVYWG
-263 QTYEGDGDTWIG
+263 QTYQGDGDTWNG
-275 NANYGLKVGE
+275 NANYGMKVGD

-292 AEWRDRSRTNRAGL
+292 AEWRERARTNRAGL
-306 SGTRQYDWV
+306 TGERQYDWTEV
-315 EKEPDKSADYI
+315 NQGRLADNT
-326 LEIEDEEGNVTEK
+326 LEIENDDGTVTEK
-339 PVWFNFKSPDR
+339 SVWF
-350 PHDETLIVNKDETLS
+350 
-365 FRPEDSEVIS
+365 
-375 NVDGSVSVRIPD
+375 
-387 TDKTVSGKNVWY
+387 
-399 NSRVYYDSREYTFD
+399 DSREYTFE
-413 RQNFRIGDADSSQ
+413 RQNFRIGDSDSSQ
-426 RVGFYNFGLPIVGGM
+426 KIGFYNFGLPLGEGL

-446 GGYSIRQNNSAG
+446 GGHSSRQNNSAG

-463 NQAER
+463 NQASR
-468 TVTDIYPDGFLPEI
+468 TVTEIYPDGFLPEI
-482 NTGIEDISLAFG
+482 NTDIGDTSLALG
-494 TAWTHEA
+494 MAWTHEA

-516 FDFFISNSMNA
+516 FDFLISNSLNA
-527 SYGAASPTSADAGG
+527 SYGASSPTSADAGG

-547 AFNLDVTYPLEYQS
+547 AFNLDVTYPLDYQS
-561 SLINLAGGVE
+561 SLVNLAGGVE
-571 FRREGYGIH
+571 FRREGYGIR
-580 AGEPVSWI
+580 AGEPLSWI
-588 NAGLGVDGAA
+588 NAGLGVPGA
-598 SGIQVFPGFRPNQ
+598 SGGIQVFPGFRPDN
-611 ETDENRTNIAGYAD
+611 EVDESRTNIAGYAD
-625 FESYLSGEPGS
+625 FESYLSGQPGT

-655 VTGKATARYDLTKQ
+655 VTGKATGRYDLTKQ

-698 VDADDLDGDGN
+698 VDADDIDGDGN
-709 TEELIPLE
+709 TTELVALE

-748 VLKPVDKLWVTID
+748 VLKPLEKLWFTVD

-775 SFSADNVE
+775 SFSADKVKA
-783 GLAEAGANSAQV
+783 LAAAGASSAQV

-823 NLKIALTYADTK
+823 NLKVALTWADTE
-835 VIGDVEAPEI
+835 VIGDVDAPEI

-860 MIEEWQPNTRINVS
+860 MIEEWQPNTRINVGV
-874 ADYIVGDLTIGA
+874 DYIIGDLTIGG
-886 ALRYFGEYTVQEG
+886 ALRYFGSYTVQEG
-899 SGADP
+899 SGDDP

-935 LLDQVPDENEIGQSR
+935 LFDQVPDLNEIGQSR
-950 GGKLEDG
+950 
-957 AGEVIVDSP
+957 AGTLTDSTGHVIVDSP

-983 LYYAKLTY
+983 LYYAKLSY

>member
-1 MLISENSRY
+1 MLISDNKRY
-10 FWFAVV
+10 FWSFAAI
-16 LLIGIVS
+16 LFGILSVIPTAVS
-23 IVPLTANADA
+23 AETLTVIV
-33 LKVVVQDQ
+33 KDQ
-41 DGSAIPSAKVLI
+41 NGSAVPEAKVQI
-53 GSEEQTTDDNGAAMF
+53 GTQEQTTDESGVATFGDVTGA
-68 SDVAGIQAV
+68 QALTV
-77 QITALGFADR
+77 MALGFSSKRINIPADQTETT
-87 RVNITAG
+87 VT
-94 QEELIVVLAPLQ
+94 LAPIQ

-133 EREQLSLTGQSETGR
+133 NREQLTITGQSETGR
-148 ILQMLVPSFNFSSSS
+148 VLQMLVPSFNFSSST

-177 GLGPDQTLVLVN
+177 GLGPDQTLVLIN
-189 GKRRHKSALLHINT
+189 GKRRHKSALLHVNT

-208 TAGTDFNAIPSS
+208 TAGTDFNAIPSA
-220 AIKRIEVL
+220 AIERIEVL

-243 VINIVLKDDVDTG
+243 VINIVLKDDTDSG
-256 DANLYWG
+256 DADLYWG
-263 QTYEGDGDTWIG
+263 QTYQGDGDTWNG
-275 NANYGLKVGE
+275 NANYGVKVGE

-292 AEWRDRSRTNRAGL
+292 AQWRDRARTNRAGL
-306 SGTRQYDWV
+306 TGTQQYDWIDIGQG
-315 EKEPDKSADYI
+315 KPADKV
-326 LEIEDEEGNVTEK
+326 LEIENNDGTVTEK
-339 PVWFNFKSPDR
+339 PVWFDP
-350 PHDETLIVNKDETLS
+350 
-365 FRPEDSEVIS
+365 
-375 NVDGSVSVRIPD
+375 
-387 TDKTVSGKNVWY
+387 
-399 NSRVYYDSREYTFD
+399 REYTFE

-426 RVGFYNFGLPIVGGM
+426 KIGFYNFGLPLSSGM

-446 GGYSIRQNNSAG
+446 GGHSTRQNNSAG

-463 NQAER
+463 NQADR
-468 TVTDIYPDGFLPEI
+468 TVTEIYPDGFLPEI
-482 NTGIEDISLAFG
+482 NTDIGDTSLALG
-494 TAWTHEA
+494 LAWTHEA

-516 FDFFISNSMNA
+516 FDFFISNSLNA
-527 SYGAASPTSADAGG
+527 SYGTSSPTAADAGG

-547 AFNLDVTYPLEYQS
+547 TFNLDVTYPLEYQS
-561 SLINLAGGVE
+561 SLVNLAGGLE

-580 AGEPVSWI
+580 AGEPLSWI
-588 NAGLGVDGAA
+588 NAELGAPGAA
-598 SGIQVFPGFRPNQ
+598 GGIQVFPGFRPDN
-611 ETDENRTNIAGYAD
+611 EVDESRTNIAGYVD
-625 FESYLSGEPGS
+625 FESYLSGQPGT

-646 EQYSDFGTT
+646 EQYSDFGAT
-655 VTGKATARYDLTKQ
+655 VTGKATARYDLTQQ

-698 VDADDLDGDGN
+698 VDADDIDGDGN
-709 TEELIPLE
+709 TDELVPLE

-738 ETAFNVSGGV
+738 EAAFNVSGGF
-748 VLKPVDKLWVTID
+748 VLKPLEKMWFTVD

-775 SFSADNVE
+775 SFSADKVA
-783 GLAEAGANSAQV
+783 GLAAAGTSSAQV

-810 AGYLHAF
+810 AGYLYAF

-823 NLKIALTYADTK
+823 NLKIALTWADTE
-835 VIGDVEAPEI
+835 VIGNVDAPEI

-860 MIEEWQPNTRINVS
+860 MIEEWQPNTRINIS
-874 ADYIVGDLTIGA
+874 ADYIIGDLTLGG
-886 ALRYFGEYTVQEG
+886 ALRYFGSYTVQEG

-912 WLTDIQSNYQL
+912 WLTDIQTNYQL
-923 NEGLSLTIGANN
+923 NAALSLTIGANN
-935 LLDQVPDENEIGQSR
+935 LFDQVPDLNEIGQSR
-950 GGKLEDG
+950 GGTLTDSTG
-957 AGEVIVDSP
+957 YVIADSP

-983 LYYAKLTY
+983 LYYAKLSY

>member
-1 MLISENSRY
+1 MSISDNKRY
-10 FWFAVV
+10 FWCVV
-16 LLIGIVS
+16 AILFGIVS
-23 IVPLTANADA
+23 AIPVTANAEA

-41 DGSAIPSAKVLI
+41 NGNAIPEAKVKI
-53 GSEEQTTDDNGAAMF
+53 GNQEQTTDDSGAAMF
-68 SDVAGIQAV
+68 SDVTGSESLTIIAI
-77 QITALGFADR
+77 GFSSKR
-87 RVNITAG
+87 INITAG
-94 QEELIVVLAPLQ
+94 QTEVTATLAPIQ

-133 EREQLSLTGQSETGR
+133 NREQLSITGQSETGR
-148 ILQMLVPSFNFSSSS
+148 VLQMLVPSFNFSSST

-189 GKRRHKSALLHINT
+189 GKRRHKSALLHVNT

-208 TAGTDFNAIPSS
+208 TAGTDFNAIPSA
-220 AIKRIEVL
+220 AIERIEVL

-256 DANLYWG
+256 DADVYWG
-263 QTYEGDGDTWIG
+263 QTYEGDGDTWNG
-275 NANYGLKVGE
+275 NANYGMKVGD

-292 AEWRDRSRTNRAGL
+292 AEWRERARTNRAGFT
-306 SGTRQYDWV
+306 GERQYDWIDV
-315 EKEPDKSADYI
+315 DQGRPADNI
-326 LEIEDEEGNVTEK
+326 LEIENDDGTVSEK
-339 PVWFNFKSPDR
+339 PVWF
-350 PHDETLIVNKDETLS
+350 
-365 FRPEDSEVIS
+365 
-375 NVDGSVSVRIPD
+375 
-387 TDKTVSGKNVWY
+387 
-399 NSRVYYDSREYTFD
+399 DSREYTFE
-413 RQNFRIGDADSSQ
+413 RQNFRIGDSDSSQ
-426 RVGFYNFGLPIVGGM
+426 KTGFYNFGLPLGEGL

-446 GGYSIRQNNSAG
+446 GGHSSRQNNSAG

-463 NQAER
+463 NQASR
-468 TVTDIYPDGFLPEI
+468 TVTEIYPDGFLPEI
-482 NTGIEDISLAFG
+482 NTDIGDTSLALG
-494 TAWTHEA
+494 MAWTHEA

-516 FDFFISNSMNA
+516 FDFLISNSLNA
-527 SYGAASPTSADAGG
+527 SYGASSPTSAEAGG

-547 AFNLDVTYPLEYQS
+547 AFNLDVTYPLDYQS
-561 SLINLAGGVE
+561 SLVNLAGGVE
-571 FRREGYGIH
+571 FRREGYGIR
-580 AGEPVSWI
+580 AGEPLSWI
-588 NAGLGVDGAA
+588 NAGLGGPGA
-598 SGIQVFPGFRPNQ
+598 SGGIQVFPGFRPDN
-611 ETDENRTNIAGYAD
+611 EVDESRTNIAGYAD
-625 FESYLSGEPGS
+625 FESYLSGQPGT

-655 VTGKATARYDLTKQ
+655 VTGKATGRYDLTKQ

-698 VDADDLDGDGN
+698 VDADDIDGDGN
-709 TEELIPLE
+709 TTELVALE

-748 VLKPVDKLWVTID
+748 VLKPLEKLWFTVD

-775 SFSADNVE
+775 SFSADKVK
-783 GLAEAGANSAQV
+783 GLAAAGASSAQV
-795 FTNVAQTRTQGVDVA
+795 FTNVAQTRSQGVDVA

-823 NLKIALTYADTK
+823 NLKVALTWADTE
-835 VIGDVEAPEI
+835 VIGDVDAPEI

-860 MIEEWQPNTRINVS
+860 MIEEWQPNTRINIG
-874 ADYIVGDLTIGA
+874 ADYIIGDLTIGG
-886 ALRYFGEYTVQEG
+886 ALRYFGSYTVQEG
-899 SGADP
+899 SGDDP

-935 LLDQVPDENEIGQSR
+935 LFDQVPDLNEIGQSR
-950 GGKLEDG
+950 
-957 AGEVIVDSP
+957 AGTLTDSTGHVIVDSP

-983 LYYAKLTY
+983 LYYAKLSY

>member
-1 MLISENSRY
+1 MQISENNRC
-10 FWFAVV
+10 FWYIVV
-16 LLIGIVS
+16 FLFGIVS
-23 IVPLTANADA
+23 VIPLTANADA

-53 GSEEQTTDDNGAAMF
+53 GNEEQTTDDNGTAMF
-68 SDVAGIQAV
+68 SDVVGAQAV

-94 QEELIVVLAPLQ
+94 QEELTVMLAPLQ

-133 EREQLSLTGQSETGR
+133 ERKQLSLTGQSETGR

-208 TAGTDFNAIPSS
+208 TAGTDFNTIPSS

-275 NANYGLKVGE
+275 NANYGMKVGE

-292 AEWRDRSRTNRAGL
+292 AEWRDRYRTNRAGL
-306 SGTRQYDWV
+306 SGERQYNWV
-315 EKEPDKSADYI
+315 EEDPGRPADHV
-326 LEIEDEEGNVTEK
+326 LEIENDDGTVTEK
-339 PVWFNFKSPDR
+339 PVWF
-350 PHDETLIVNKDETLS
+350 
-365 FRPEDSEVIS
+365 
-375 NVDGSVSVRIPD
+375 
-387 TDKTVSGKNVWY
+387 
-399 NSRVYYDSREYTFD
+399 DSREYTFD
-413 RQNFRIGDADSSQ
+413 RQNFRIGDADSTQ
-426 RVGFYNFGLPIVGGM
+426 KVGFYNFGLPIVGSM

-446 GGYSIRQNNSAG
+446 GGYSTRQNNSAG

-463 NQAER
+463 NQSAR

-482 NTGIEDISLAFG
+482 NTDIEDVSLAFG
-494 TAWTHEA
+494 AAWTHEA

-547 AFNLDVTYPLEYQS
+547 AFNMDVTYPLEYQS

-588 NAGLGVDGAA
+588 NAGLGADGAA

-748 VLKPVDKLWVTID
+748 VLKPIDKLWFTVD

-823 NLKIALTYADTK
+823 NLKVALMWADTE

-860 MIEEWQPNTRINVS
+860 MIEEWQPNTRINVN
-874 ADYIVGDLTIGA
+874 ADYIIGDLTIGG

-950 GGKLEDG
+950 SGKLMDG
-957 AGEVIVDSP
+957 AGQVIVDSP